1 MALGDRRTA
10 NPGIIEVHAF
20 RPLAA
25 SMTAA
30 FEKAGLTVLERGWLS
45 SNNILFGAADPR
57 HETVLVDT
65 GYWTHAPQ
73 TVALVRRL
81 LGDRPLQRI
90 VNTHLHSDHCGGNH
104 ALQEAYG
111 CAIDVPAGEAAKV
124 DGWDEDALT
133 YRETGQACPRFR
145 RTGVLQ
151 AGTEI
156 ALAGRP
162 WQVVASP
169 GHDPES
175 MVLYEPELG
184 LLISADALWENGFG
198 IVFPELE
205 GENGFDAVRAT
216 LDRLAA
222 LRVRT
227 VIPGHGPAFD
237 DFGGALDRARRRLD
251 GLAADPI
258 RHARHAAKV
267 MLKFHLMERKAL
279 PRDAVKAWLDAN
291 TLIVGVHRRHF
302 ADAPLQR
309 WFDGLIDELC
319 ASGALRVRDGRVEDA

>member
-1 MALGDRRTA
+1 MALGDRRA
-10 NPGIIEVHAF
+10 AIPGIIEVHAF

-57 HETVLVDT
+57 HET
-65 GYWTHAPQ
+65 
-73 TVALVRRL
+73 VRRL

-205 GENGFDAVRAT
+205 GENGFDDVRAT

-237 DFGGALDRARRRLD
+237 DFAGALDRSRRRLD